1 MHSVRK
7 KSQSSIHRPP
17 LPIRVGN
24 RLIWLLR
31 LSLQKTLRT
40 IKRILNRSATLVG
53 IQPALKN
60 HHDRRA
66 LYKLLKNKYGYSPS
80 PLGNELLRVVLLM
93 RDGTTYPKSSA
104 FIRLIAP
111 FTHPFMKDKVSFT
124 IVDSSSTQV
133 PAGTDICI
141 VQRTAF
147 DTQIAAAQLVQNLKL
162 NGTKLVVDND
172 DAFSLLDESHAE
184 HSTKDQKHEALEY
197 LLKKADQVW
206 VSTNALAKLYKD
218 QASSIHVIK
227 NTLDE
232 RIWKHD
238 ISPATG
244 DQLQMVYMG
253 TATHDADF
261 DLLMNALDIVERRF
275 PGKFQLTV
283 IGVSSRAL
291 PDRPWIHRLYQPP
304 GGAIYPNF
312 VDWFVKQG
320 PFDLGLCPLI
330 DTPFNSCKSDIKC
343 LDYIALGALPVA
355 SNVPAY
361 KTRGL
366 DKYIIKLDNTEEA
379 WIEGLTRI
387 LRDIAAFRK
396 QRHATITDAQ
406 TYLWSKRSSEV
417 AARDIY
423 HKLSTLNRN

>member
-1 MHSVRK
+1 
-7 KSQSSIHRPP
+7 
-17 LPIRVGN
+17 
-24 RLIWLLR
+24 
-31 LSLQKTLRT
+31 
-40 IKRILNRSATLVG
+40 
-53 IQPALKN
+53 
-60 HHDRRA
+60 
-66 LYKLLKNKYGYSPS
+66 
-80 PLGNELLRVVLLM
+80 M

-111 FTHPFMKDKVSFT
+111 FTHPFMRGKVFFT
-124 IVDSSSTQV
+124 VLDSNTTQV
-133 PAGTDICI
+133 SADTDICI

-147 DTQIAAAQLVQNLKL
+147 DTQMAAEQLVKNLRA

-184 HSTKDQKHEALEY
+184 HSAKDQKHEALEY

-206 VSTNALAKLYKD
+206 VSTNALVKLYED

-227 NTLDE
+227 NTLDA
-232 RIWKHD
+232 RIWKHGT
-238 ISPATG
+238 SPATG
-244 DQLQMVYMG
+244 NRLQMVYMG

-261 DLLMNALDIVERRF
+261 DLLMNVLDIVEKSF

>member
-1 MHSVRK
+1 
-7 KSQSSIHRPP
+7 
-17 LPIRVGN
+17 
-24 RLIWLLR
+24 
-31 LSLQKTLRT
+31 
-40 IKRILNRSATLVG
+40 
-53 IQPALKN
+53 
-60 HHDRRA
+60 
-66 LYKLLKNKYGYSPS
+66 
-80 PLGNELLRVVLLM
+80 
-93 RDGTTYPKSSA
+93 
-104 FIRLIAP
+104 
-111 FTHPFMKDKVSFT
+111 MKDKVSFT

-361 KTRGL
+361 KTQTLG
-366 DKYIIKLDNTEEA
+366 KYIIRLDNTEEA
-379 WIEGLTRI
+379 WVEGLTRI
-387 LRDIAAFRK
+387 LRDIAAFRE
-396 QRHATITDAQ
+396 QRHATTTDAQ